1 MMNTLKKILKV
12 LPSVLLRV
20 AHLIKHLFCDIDTCN
35 VKEDD
40 SE

>member
-1 MMNTLKKILKV
+1 MTTLKKILKV

-20 AHLIKHLFCDIDTCN
+20 AHLISHLFCDIDSC
-35 VKEDD
+35 KEDD